1 MKQMSKDDDGRKE
14 VLRAVPKED
23 MACKYVVAQLEQL
36 LDLAKKGEIK
46 NIFAICELRTDDP
59 MFVQAGSKDVLRT
72 LGLLDWA
79 RARWRET
86 QITDFESSP
95 ELDLS

>member
-1 MKQMSKDDDGRKE
+1 MKNDDKRVE
-14 VLRAVPKED
+14 SIRAVPKED

-36 LDLAKKGEIK
+36 LEAAKKGEII

-79 RARWRET
+79 TARWRET

-95 ELDLS
+95 DLDLQ

>member
-1 MKQMSKDDDGRKE
+1 LKNDDGRIE
-14 VLRAVPKED
+14 NIRAIPKED

-36 LDLAKKGEIK
+36 LASAKQGEIK

-79 RARWRET
+79 TARWRET
-86 QITDFESSP
+86 QITDFESEP
-95 ELDLS
+95 E